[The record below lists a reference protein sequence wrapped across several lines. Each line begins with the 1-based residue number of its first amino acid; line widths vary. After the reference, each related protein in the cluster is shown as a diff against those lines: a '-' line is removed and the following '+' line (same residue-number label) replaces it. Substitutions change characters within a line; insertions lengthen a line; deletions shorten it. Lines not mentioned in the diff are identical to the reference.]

1 MKKKILAKL
10 LDMKNLFEINESA
23 YLKLKKFVEG
33 L

>member
-10 LDMKNLFEINESA
+10 LEMKELFEINESA